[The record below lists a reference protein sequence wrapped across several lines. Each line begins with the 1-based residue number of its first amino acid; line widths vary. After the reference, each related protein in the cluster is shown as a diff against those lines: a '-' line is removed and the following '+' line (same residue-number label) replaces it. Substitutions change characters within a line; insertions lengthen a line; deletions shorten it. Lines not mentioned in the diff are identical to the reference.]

1 MVSSDHMHLIPRS
14 NPSFPLPV
22 TTAANGSTE
31 EQSPLEINS
40 LGYAGMLLVKSAA
53 ELEALEN
60 MTPSD
65 GTNGDGEAGH
75 STGIMHVL
83 EYCGVP
89 RHWGDK
95 PDEHQGGTEELM
107 SALKGGQ

>member
-1 MVSSDHMHLIPRS
+1 
-14 NPSFPLPV
+14 
-22 TTAANGSTE
+22 
-31 EQSPLEINS
+31 
-40 LGYAGMLLVKSAA
+40 MLLVKSAA

-60 MTPSD
+60 MTPADVVD
-65 GTNGDGEAGH
+65 GDEKATKGQ

-95 PDEHQGGTEELM
+95 PDEHQGGTDELM
-107 SALKGGQ
+107 SALKSAQ

>member
-1 MVSSDHMHLIPRS
+1 MNKDENGRS
-14 NPSFPLPV
+14 K
-22 TTAANGSTE
+22 
-31 EQSPLEINS
+31 EQSPLEVNS

-60 MTPSD
+60 MTPAD
-65 GTNGDGEAGH
+65 VGVDTKGQ

-95 PDEHQGGTEELM
+95 PDEHQGGTDELM
-107 SALKGGQ
+107 SALKSAQ

>member
-1 MVSSDHMHLIPRS
+1 MTND
-14 NPSFPLPV
+14 
-22 TTAANGSTE
+22 ANGSAK
-31 EQSPLEINS
+31 EQSPLEVNS

-60 MTPSD
+60 MTPAD
-65 GTNGDGEAGH
+65 VGNGEGEAAKGQ

-95 PDEHQGGTEELM
+95 PDEHQGGTDELM
-107 SALKGGQ
+107 SALKSAQ

>member
-1 MVSSDHMHLIPRS
+1 MHLIPRS
-14 NPSFPLPV
+14 NPSFPLPSSKD
-22 TTAANGSTE
+22 AEGSAQ
-31 EQSPLEINS
+31 EQSPLEVNS

-60 MTPSD
+60 MTPKD
-65 GTNGDGEAGH
+65 IEKVAGEGAASH
-75 STGIMHVL
+75 STGIMQVL

-95 PDEHQGGTEELM
+95 PDELEAGTDELFG
-107 SALKGGQ
+107 AIKGGYRA